1 MPYKLTKDGKRLL
14 KYDSDSLIGQKE
26 TQYSDRASKQLAE
39 DVFAQNRSNHDA
51 APEHNIK
58 SDRTRKHKKPSAG
71 PGTLSRQSRQV
82 HHRQDPGSTINTP
95 PFRHNT
101 VHAPFIRDYYDVGSL
116 SLRDYIRRS
125 YLPIKQIPSV
135 SHEAM
140 EGKLKAL
147 LDRVKGQGTIEYLE
161 WAALPLPQEVVLRE
175 RARGQTGLMFE
186 DLVGFMSS
194 RQMDEEV
201 AEEEREK
208 LEEACRRKERELE
221 VLREE
226 LRRKEEEA
234 EAMRK

>member
-1 MPYKLTKDGKRLL
+1 MSPYKLTKDGKRLM
-14 KYDSDSLIGQKE
+14 KYDSDSLIGQRE

-39 DVFAQNRSNHDA
+39 DVFAKNRSNHELNHGA
-51 APEHNIK
+51 APEHKTK
-58 SDRTRKHKKPSAG
+58 SERTRKSRKTSARPS
-71 PGTLSRQSRQV
+71 TLSRKSRQV
-82 HHRQDPGSTINTP
+82 HRQDPSSNP

-161 WAALPLPQEVVLRE
+161 WAALPLPQEVVFRE

-201 AEEEREK
+201 WKEEREK
-208 LEEACRRKERELE
+208 LEDACRRKERELE
-221 VLREE
+221 VLREK
-226 LRRKEEEA
+226 LREKEEA
-234 EAMRK
+234 VRK